1 MLMKKSILFL
11 LACLLLNVRSLASPG
26 DTITVHDNSR
36 KLPPMLESLRGS
48 GHRIP
53 EWLTLDANSLT
64 AKVVAAPTRDMI
76 DTDVEEQLIVEY
88 YSR

>member
-1 MLMKKSILFL
+1 M
-11 LACLLLNVRSLASPG
+11 RPG
-26 DTITVHDNSR
+26 DTITVHENSR
-36 KLPPMLESLRGS
+36 KLAPMLESLRGT

-53 EWLTLDANSLT
+53 EWLTFDANSLT